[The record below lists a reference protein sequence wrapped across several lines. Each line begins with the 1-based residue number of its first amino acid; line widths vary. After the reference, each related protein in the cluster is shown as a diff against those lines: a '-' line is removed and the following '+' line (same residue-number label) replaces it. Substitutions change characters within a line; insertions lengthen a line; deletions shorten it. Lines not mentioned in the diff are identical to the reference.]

1 VCATLTAG
9 GSTQVRFT
17 NAVPQGQLK
26 VCKVGGTGVPEG
38 TAFTF
43 SVRDTGTGVT
53 SSVTVP
59 AGQCALAGHFAD
71 ATSVEVTENVPV
83 GTEVADRQVTPI
95 TWLQTCAAPQSN
107 RACARIGAGQVTH
120 VTFTDRK
127 PPANGGLELCKVAGT
142 GGVTGSYSFSV
153 RVLPNGPTQTLT
165 VAVGACVTIP
175 NLPVSTLVEI
185 TETVPVDQIAS
196 LSVSPADEARPC
208 PTPAVARICVNVTSA
223 VPRVTATNRKPI
235 SAVELCKV
243 AGSTGVTGSYSFTVR
258 VLPNGTPQT
267 VTVATGACATIQS
280 LPVDAVVE
288 ITETVPVGQT
298 AALTVTPADQ
308 ERPCPTPAAGR
319 ICVNV
324 SGAVPRVTAT
334 NSRTNTTGT
343 LRLCKVAGP
352 GIVSGAPY
360 TFSVRQIATGDTQS
374 QTVLADSCVLLLG
387 FPGDSTVEVT
397 ETLVPGNLAPTIA
410 VDPVSAVRTC
420 PLPMLIRACAN
431 IPAGSTVEV
440 RFTNRAPG

>member
-1 VCATLTAG
+1 
-9 GSTQVRFT
+9 
-17 NAVPQGQLK
+17 
-26 VCKVGGTGVPEG
+26 
-38 TAFTF
+38 
-43 SVRDTGTGVT
+43 
-53 SSVTVP
+53 
-59 AGQCALAGHFAD
+59 
-71 ATSVEVTENVPV
+71 VPV

-95 TWLQTCAAPQSN
+95 TWLETCAAPQSN

-127 PPANGGLELCKVAGT
+127 PPANGALELCKVAGT

-153 RVLPNGPTQTLT
+153 RVLPNGPTQKLT
-165 VAVGACVTIP
+165 VAVGSCVTLP

-185 TETVPVDQIAS
+185 TETVPADQIAS
-196 LSVSPADEARPC
+196 LSVSPADEERPC
-208 PTPAVARICVNVTSA
+208 QTPAAARICVNVTSA
-223 VPRVTATNRKPI
+223 APRITATNRKSI

-243 AGSTGVTGSYSFTVR
+243 AGSAGVTGSFSFTVH
-258 VLPNGTPQT
+258 VLPGGAPQT
-267 VTVATGACATIQS
+267 VTVAAGSCATIPN

-288 ITETVPVGQT
+288 ITEAVPTGQT
-298 AALTVTPADQ
+298 AALSVTPADQ
-308 ERPCPTPAAGR
+308 ERPCPAPAVAR

-334 NSRTNTTGT
+334 NSKTKTTGT
-343 LRLCKVAGP
+343 LKLCKVAGP
-352 GIVSGAPY
+352 GIASGAPY
-360 TFSVRQIATGDTQS
+360 RFAVRQLATGDTQS
-374 QTVLADSCVLLLG
+374 QTVLADSCQLLTG

-397 ETLVPGNLAPTIA
+397 ETLTPGNLAPTIA

-431 IPAGSTVEV
+431 LAAGTTVEV